1 MSSTSEHSSSPDLI
15 NPDRLGLACAF
26 TAAVAWGL
34 TGIFVRLLEGMPPSL
49 IVLVR
54 MMIALLAFS
63 PFILRNPGGFLAALR
78 TPLGLFMGLYYILAT
93 EAFTRAP
100 VAEVTLIV
108 GLSPV
113 AALGLDRLA
122 GARISSRSLLG
133 ALTAIAGLALFLAP
147 SAHHGGDSRL
157 IGDSLALGAAMV
169 SAAYAF
175 SLRQRTLSGRALK
188 TQSLAAAACAM
199 GVVLAA
205 GGELLACLTQPDT
218 GTAFEPDTLN
228 LSLLLALGLVS
239 TALPTLAFGLAA
251 SRLPTVVTTSF
262 SLVVPLWAALFAGLF
277 LGEWPP
283 LLSLPGGFV
292 TLLGLK
298 IVLRAR

>member
-1 MSSTSEHSSSPDLI
+1 MPSTTHQNSPADLAG
-15 NPDRLGLACAF
+15 PDRLGLACAL

-34 TGIFVRLLEGMPPSL
+34 TGIFVRLLDDLSPSL

-54 MMIALLAFS
+54 MVIAFLAFS
-63 PFILRNPGGFLAALR
+63 PFVLRDPAGFLAALR
-78 TPLGLFMGLYYILAT
+78 TPLGLFMGLYYLLAT

-108 GLSPV
+108 GLSPI

-122 GARISSRSLLG
+122 GTAIPRRSFVG
-133 ALTAIAGLALFLAP
+133 ALIAIAGLALFLAP
-147 SAHHGGDSRL
+147 SARAGGDARL
-157 IGDSLALGAAMV
+157 VGDGLALGAAAV

-175 SLRQRTLSGRALK
+175 NLRQRTLTGRALK

-199 GVVLAA
+199 GVAVAA
-205 GGELLACLTQPDT
+205 GGELLACLAHPAAGPLFVPDA
-218 GTAFEPDTLN
+218 GN

-251 SRLPTVVTTSF
+251 ARLPTVVTTSF
-262 SLVVPLWAALFAGLF
+262 SLIVPLWAALFAGLF
-277 LGEWPP
+277 LEEWPP
-283 LLSLPGGFV
+283 LLSLPGGIA
-292 TLLGLK
+292 TLLGVW